1 MVKTEKSDIT
11 EYFIHLFEYNDWA
24 TKLAANSVIAS
35 DKKEE
40 RSTELLSHIVSAQ
53 TIWLNRILGNNF
65 TIDPWQKLLP
75 EECTIQST
83 QIASEWISLLKKFKD
98 SDLAKRIEYK
108 NLKGDSFTNSIK
120 DIITHVINHS
130 TYHRAQIAQLVRQ
143 SGGEAAKTDYIVYQR
158 QFQK

>member
-1 MVKTEKSDIT
+1 MVKTEKSDIIDH
-11 EYFIHLFEYNDWA
+11 FIHLFEYNNWA
-24 TKLAANSVIAS
+24 TKLAANSVIVS

-53 TIWLNRILGNNF
+53 TIWLNRILGNNI

-75 EECTIQST
+75 EECITQST
-83 QIASEWISLLKKFKD
+83 QITSEWITLLKKFKD

-108 NLKGDSFTNSIK
+108 NLKGESFTNSIK

-143 SGGEAAKTDYIVYQR
+143 SGGEPAKTDYIVYQR
-158 QFQK
+158 MFQK

>member
-1 MVKTEKSDIT
+1 MVKTEKSDIIDH
-11 EYFIHLFEYNDWA
+11 FIHLFEYNDWA
-24 TKLAANSVIAS
+24 TKLAANSVIVS

-53 TIWLNRILGNNF
+53 TIWLNRILGNNI

-75 EECTIQST
+75 EECITLST
-83 QIASEWISLLKKFKD
+83 QITSEWISLLKKFKD
-98 SDLAKRIEYK
+98 IDLAKRTEYK
-108 NLKGDSFTNSIK
+108 NIKGEKFSNTIK

-143 SGGEAAKTDYIVYQR
+143 SGGEPAKTDYIVYQR
-158 QFQK
+158 RF